1 MIAQLIRFG
10 LQFSWSRFCCAA
22 ILDVLIAPIT
32 IPIRSCLYWYLAV
45 LFCFLWFCCFCFSL
59 IFFLLI
65 ISTFMALLIAISE
78 LCIGVQITRTLYRLI
93 CRGKSILE
101 RRHTRR
107 LELTTNYSNV
117 DKVSGNWLNVR
128 LCVVQFVLY
137 FCILFEL
144 MRANCSFKIIKNVNE
159 LDSSFFA
166 IHILIRLANWRSI
179 YIDLYICIFC
189 NITSFLTA

>member
-32 IPIRSCLYWYLAV
+32 IPFRSCLYWYLAV
-45 LFCFLWFCCFCFSL
+45 LFFILWFCCF
-59 IFFLLI
+59 FFYLFYLLI

-117 DKVSGNWLNVR
+117 DKVSGNWLNLR
-128 LCVVQFVLY
+128 LCVVQFVLLY
-137 FCILFEL
+137 SVWINASELF
-144 MRANCSFKIIKNVNE
+144 I
-159 LDSSFFA
+159 
-166 IHILIRLANWRSI
+166 
-179 YIDLYICIFC
+179 
-189 NITSFLTA
+189 